1 MKNGDST
8 IDIAGVMDKPFA
20 EAASAALL
28 SVPWWQVIGPR
39 HFGRRMTMQCEREIE
54 PAIPMLQCASAY
66 PTRPMATMIEPVPA

>member
-1 MKNGDST
+1 MKNGNGT

-39 HFGRRMTMQCEREIE
+39 HFGRRMTMQCEREN
-54 PAIPMLQCASAY
+54 
-66 PTRPMATMIEPVPA
+66 